1 MKCRN
6 CKHLGWAEEEPGKMF
21 FGWCHKVL
29 DSPDPDIERLCRG
42 FERCTNADR
51 IRAMDDGS
59 LLDFFVESSGE
70 LGCPPGETA
79 ICGEFDKYGR
89 DACIKCWDNY
99 LTSPVEEDT

>member
-6 CKHLGWAEEEPGKMF
+6 CKHLSWAEEEPGKMF

-29 DSPDPDIERLCRG
+29 DAPDPDIERLCRG
-42 FERCTNADR
+42 FERRTNADR

-59 LLDFFVESSGE
+59 LLDFFVELSGE
-70 LGCPPGETA
+70 LGCPPNEMG
-79 ICGEFDKYGR
+79 ICDEFDKYGR
-89 DACIKCWDNY
+89 DACRKCWDNY